1 MQKLF
6 NVLAVAAF
14 VMSGALVGLSVAAFM
29 RVPGMIEDYANSMTD
44 DITGKV
50 TDMIPG
56 QVDELMP
63 EIPALPTETGP
74 AITSP
79 F

>member
-1 MQKLF
+1 MQKIF
-6 NVLAVAAF
+6 NAMAVLAFLMSGGLVAAT
-14 VMSGALVGLSVAAFM
+14 VVAFM

-50 TDMIPG
+50 TEMVPG

-63 EIPALPTETGP
+63 EMPTLPKTTGP
-74 AITSP
+74 AIPS

>member
-1 MQKLF
+1 
-6 NVLAVAAF
+6 
-14 VMSGALVGLSVAAFM
+14 MSGALVGASIVAFT
-29 RVPGMIEDYANSMTD
+29 RVPSMIEDYAESMTK

-50 TDMIPG
+50 TEMVPG

-63 EIPALPTETGP
+63 EIPELPKATGP